1 MDGVDRPIREVLE
14 GVRRRIAPLS
24 EGIHLETVLERRFR
38 SVRLTVLI
46 QEPSQNQP
54 VDFAWSRRNEVA
66 ISICRGRMAWTKN
79 QILAAF
85 AFVWTGAT
93 HVDNKAEKGVI
104 NGARPRARGHLNHHR
119 AVTEV
124 QKG

>member
-1 MDGVDRPIREVLE
+1 MDGIDRPIREVLK

-66 ISICRGRMAWTKN
+66 ISIRRGRMAWTKN